1 MDKRSR
7 SLLVIVAVVAVVAI
21 IAVVAVVATGGDDGD
36 GDDVVVA
43 PTLTG
48 EDYAGNP
55 VTVTPGE
62 DGPLMLVFLAHWCPH
77 CNAEIPVLQ
86 EWEASGA
93 IPEDLSIVG
102 VSTAVAPDRPNYPP
116 GEWLTRMGWTWPVL
130 ADDDE
135 GTFAEQYGVTGF
147 PYIVFIDADG
157 AVTGIESG
165 EQPISRLQ
173 ELADQAV
180 AA

>member
-7 SLLVIVAVVAVVAI
+7 SLLVIAAVVAVVAI
-21 IAVVAVVATGGDDGD
+21 IAVVAIVVTGGDSDD
-36 GDDVVVA
+36 VDVVVA

-48 EDYAGNP
+48 EDYAGNS
-55 VTVTPGE
+55 VTVAPGE

-102 VSTAVAPDRPNYPP
+102 ISTAVAPDQPNYPP
-116 GEWLTRMGWTWPVL
+116 DQWLTDMGWTWPVL
-130 ADDDE
+130 ADDE
-135 GTFAEQYGVTGF
+135 VGTFAEQYGVTGF
-147 PYIVFIDADG
+147 PYLVFIGADG
-157 AVTGIESG
+157 AVTATESG
-165 EQPISRLQ
+165 ELPISRLQ